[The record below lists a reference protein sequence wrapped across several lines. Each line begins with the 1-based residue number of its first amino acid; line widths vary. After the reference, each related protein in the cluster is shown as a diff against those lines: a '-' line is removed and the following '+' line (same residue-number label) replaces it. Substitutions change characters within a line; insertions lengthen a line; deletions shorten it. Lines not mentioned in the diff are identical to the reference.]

1 MGLIR
6 RDEQRPAYLWMLAG
20 IIALYAVIIVLGN
33 TDAGGLVRVFLLGGL
48 VWSAARLRTEPSVR
62 RTALVVSGVA
72 IVAAVIVTLFAS
84 SRILYGVIGAC
95 AVVLIAVA
103 ATTIGASL
111 RGRLIVDIVTVLG
124 VLCIYLL
131 FALFFAGLHQLLGAF
146 IPEYLNGTGEF
157 ATPSDLLYF
166 SSVTLSTVG
175 FGDITPAAQ
184 VARAVTVVEALV
196 GQLYLVSVVAGVVG
210 GWRPPQA
217 GEPRS

>member
-1 MGLIR
+1 VGQIR
-6 RDEQRPAYLWMLAG
+6 RDKQRPAYLWMLAG
-20 IIALYAVIIVLGN
+20 IIALYTAIIVLGN
-33 TDAGGLVRVFLLGGL
+33 SDAGGLVRVCLLGGL
-48 VWSAARLRTEPSVR
+48 VWTAARLRTEPTVR
-62 RTALVVSGVA
+62 GTALAVGGAA
-72 IVAAVIVTLFAS
+72 IAAAVTVALFAS
-84 SRILYGVIGAC
+84 SRVYYGVVGGC

-103 ATTIGASL
+103 VATIGASL
-111 RGRLIVDIVTVLG
+111 RGRLIVDVVTVLG

-131 FALFFAGLHQLLGAF
+131 FALFFASVHQLLGAF
-146 IPEYLNGTGEF
+146 IPQYLNGTGEF

-166 SSVTLSTVG
+166 SSITLTTVG
-175 FGDITPAAQ
+175 FGDITPSAE

>member
-1 MGLIR
+1 MGQIR
-6 RDEQRPAYLWMLAG
+6 RDKQRAAYLWLLAG
-20 IIALYAVIIVLGN
+20 IIALYTVIIVLGN
-33 TDAGGLVRVFLLGGL
+33 SDAGGLVRVALLGGL
-48 VWSAARLRTEPSVR
+48 VWTAARLRTEPTVR
-62 RTALVVSGVA
+62 GTALAVSGIA
-72 IVAAVIVTLFAS
+72 IAVAVIAALFAS
-84 SRILYGVIGAC
+84 TRVLYGVVGGC

-103 ATTIGASL
+103 MATIGASL

-131 FALFFAGLHQLLGAF
+131 FALFFASLHQLLGAF
-146 IPEYLNGTGEF
+146 IPQYLKGTGEF
-157 ATPSDLLYF
+157 ATPSDLMYF

-175 FGDITPAAQ
+175 FGDITPAAE

-210 GWRPPQA
+210 GWRPPPA